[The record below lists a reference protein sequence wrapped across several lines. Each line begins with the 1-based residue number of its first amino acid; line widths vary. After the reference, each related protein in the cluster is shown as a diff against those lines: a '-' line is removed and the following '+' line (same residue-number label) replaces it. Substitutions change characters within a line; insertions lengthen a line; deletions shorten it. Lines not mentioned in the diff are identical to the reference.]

1 MYKKNKKNKKNKII
15 KQKNKTIKNKTIKNK
30 KLNTNKIGNDIDN
43 HMIEIMIVIS
53 KNKNN
58 FVKLFKKHLL
68 QNRKINK
75 REKITIEEIYKHNK
89 NNIKYKS
96 KKKKIKKLKIKR
108 KKKKQFNLKGGEVGE
123 DGPYLQRLSG
133 KGDEPITGNDVKK
146 TLEEILEILGDI
158 RQLDDF
164 KGAKEPTVLLNYLN
178 GNQDSLK
185 SYLRYSYAPK
195 FYSLSPP
202 MINIKKIYERWDNIV
217 DFLNL
222 YKHDKKIK
230 NEWAVSKG
238 LKPEDVLKPTF
249 IDNLADKID
258 AIDTKY
264 QSFKQKSNI
273 NSFRL

>member
-1 MYKKNKKNKKNKII
+1 
-15 KQKNKTIKNKTIKNK
+15 
-30 KLNTNKIGNDIDN
+30 
-43 HMIEIMIVIS
+43 
-53 KNKNN
+53 
-58 FVKLFKKHLL
+58 
-68 QNRKINK
+68 
-75 REKITIEEIYKHNK
+75 
-89 NNIKYKS
+89 
-96 KKKKIKKLKIKR
+96 
-108 KKKKQFNLKGGEVGE
+108 
-123 DGPYLQRLSG
+123 
-133 KGDEPITGNDVKK
+133 
-146 TLEEILEILGDI
+146 
-158 RQLDDF
+158 
-164 KGAKEPTVLLNYLN
+164 
-178 GNQDSLK
+178 
-185 SYLRYSYAPK
+185 
-195 FYSLSPP
+195 